1 MAVDLDDVD
10 GITSRKCCPD
20 SRDMSPD
27 LWWKNSRATDAVS
40 VSAVVAVS
48 RSWQVSVQ
56 ITCILNHTCAWAA
69 SGLQYTRYEL
79 VVACYVL

>member
-1 MAVDLDDVD
+1 MQHLMAVDLDDVD

-27 LWWKNSRATDAVS
+27 LWWKNGRATDAVS

-48 RSWQVSVQ
+48 RS
-56 ITCILNHTCAWAA
+56 
-69 SGLQYTRYEL
+69 
-79 VVACYVL
+79 